1 MSNQFNPPYTNTW
14 NYAGMPE
21 DRVIYYDDGLEF
33 VKNDEGYN
41 SGLQNGLEFV
51 KHDDSYNSGSQNGFD
66 FKGNQ
71 NTQFSDDN
79 GSQTQT
85 PDNIL
90 VGYKLI
96 KKILYMLQD
105 YTSLSFNWI
114 MNKVNKQME
123 QVELN
128 QAAKTY

>member
-1 MSNQFNPPYTNTW
+1 MNNQFNPPYTNTW
-14 NYAGMPE
+14 SYAGKHMPE

-33 VKNDEGYN
+33 VKNDDGYN

-51 KHDDSYNSGSQNGFD
+51 KNDSGSQNGFD
-66 FKGNQ
+66 FKNNQ
-71 NTQFSDDN
+71 NTQFSDDS
-79 GSQTQT
+79 GSHTQKA
-85 PDNIL
+85 DNIL

-96 KKILYMLQD
+96 KKVLYMLQD

-128 QAAKTY
+128 QAAKTN